1 MNVFMLLISYSL
13 MFLCVH
19 LLFYPNLSSPCFFS
33 LLLPLPPLLIHLCFL
48 IVKFKPPTPTTPT
61 PSRKL
66 TPPPPTVPTATTTTT
81 ATTQPPP
88 TKTSAPTTTAV
99 PTTTIKVMPPTTP
112 NAESITP
119 IGLPT
124 TSPSVRTSTEHTEV
138 TTIGFFDVGRTTKGT
153 DEPTRGFS
161 KDQLTDSLNITQRH
175 TVTPLPSSTSH
186 QTDSHSFEPSGG
198 SSSEMS
204 MSASSKVTLLS
215 DPRDSKTQENDSPLW
230 LNRSTNPESEVVS
243 TSSSV
248 IPTFV
253 LTQSPETDIDL
264 SFDSGENSQSDS
276 TIDSYFLVSAKARKR
291 TTVTSHQEEPL
302 KSPKYTFR
310 GIGLFVSC

>member
-1 MNVFMLLISYSL
+1 
-13 MFLCVH
+13 MFFCFH

-33 LLLPLPPLLIHLCFL
+33 LPLPLPPLLIHLCFL

-81 ATTQPPP
+81 ETTQPPP

-204 MSASSKVTLLS
+204 MSASSEVTLLS

-291 TTVTSHQEEPL
+291 TTVT
-302 KSPKYTFR
+302 R
-310 GIGLFVSC
+310 GTT